1 MEKYNQEKKEEIS
14 IKLNSQDSAL
24 KNNYNYR
31 FNKLGKIGAIE
42 ELMKSNEDPILDSN
56 SGRRANSMK
65 RKKDKI
71 NEIDKKKEKVCL
83 KLRVKEQAL
92 KKINI

>member
-42 ELMKSNEDPILDSN
+42 EL
-56 SGRRANSMK
+56 
-65 RKKDKI
+65 
-71 NEIDKKKEKVCL
+71 L
-83 KLRVKEQAL
+83 K
-92 KKINI
+92 